1 MSKPTV
7 PQVRTWLTHAQA
19 LADTAV
25 EIDSAVDAFDARM
38 NDISRVVSTTMQGW
52 HGDAA
57 EASQARAD
65 SETQASSRLAI
76 TILDIADDI
85 NRLGPD
91 IVHSCRVAR
100 DRANSIIWLGYLVA
114 DDGTVTAPADA
125 RPGYPT
131 DIPADL
137 PISDAQALAD
147 SKAGGHQ
154 TWLMEALAAAGQADS
169 TLAVQIIK
177 TLGELALN
185 SERATTPVPL
195 RQAVQELVDGRRQLP
210 SDPYLL
216 KTFWDGLTTAE
227 KAALWNSNRDIGNMD
242 GIPDCRP

>member
-7 PQVRTWLTHAQA
+7 AQVRTWLTHAQSLSDA
-19 LADTAV
+19 AV
-25 EIDSAVDAFDARM
+25 AIDSAVDAFDARM
-38 NDISRVVSTTMQGW
+38 NDISRLVATTMQGW

-65 SETQASSRLAI
+65 AEAQASSRLAI

-100 DRANSIIWLGYLVA
+100 DRANSIGWLGYVVA
-114 DDGTVTAPADA
+114 DDGTVTAPTDA

-137 PISDAQALAD
+137 PIRDAQALAD
-147 SKAGGHQ
+147 SKARGHQ
-154 TWLMEALAAAGQADS
+154 TWLRS
-169 TLAVQIIK
+169 
-177 TLGELALN
+177 
-185 SERATTPVPL
+185 RWPL
-195 RQAVQELVDGRRQLP
+195 WDKRIQLWLSDRQ
-210 SDPYLL
+210 DP
-216 KTFWDGLTTAE
+216 
-227 KAALWNSNRDIGNMD
+227 R
-242 GIPDCRP
+242 